1 MGGKI
6 NWKTWINGES
16 WTKLVGKKMNKIN
29 SKTWIWKNWIKI
41 IGKYEKQLQY
51 QQEQQQEQQYL
62 STIRII

>member
-1 MGGKI
+1 
-6 NWKTWINGES
+6 
-16 WTKLVGKKMNKIN
+16 MNKIN